1 MLPNIYTEQ
10 EIEILRVGGKRL
22 NRILKAVAKKVV
34 AGTPVNDLN
43 TLTEELITVG
53 GDRAAFL
60 HFSNNGEAPYPSS
73 LCVSVNDEAVHG
85 VAKGNER
92 ILREGDIVNIDLGL
106 THKGLITDKTLM
118 LGVGKLKAEDAH
130 LIEATR
136 LALEAGIQ
144 EIKEGAT
151 TGDIG
156 FAIES
161 LAKKRGFNI
170 VRVLGGHGVGRGV
183 HEEPFVPNFGR
194 RGEGTRLR
202 AGMVL
207 ALEPILTTGNGK
219 IFTAEDGHTYKSVD
233 GANVAQWEDTVL
245 VTSTGFEILTR

>member
-1 MLPNIYTEQ
+1 MLPNIYTEK
-10 EIEILRVGGKRL
+10 EIEILREGGKRL
-22 NRILKAVAKKVV
+22 NFILKEVAKKTVV
-34 AGTPVNDLN
+34 GASVNELN
-43 TLTEELITVG
+43 TLAEDLIKAG
-53 GDRAAFL
+53 GDTASFL
-60 HFSNNGEAPYPSS
+60 NFANNGENPYPSS

-85 VAKGNER
+85 VAKGSER
-92 ILREGDIVNIDLGL
+92 ILRAGDIVNIDLGL

-118 LGVGKLKAEDAH
+118 LGMGKLKSEDSH
-130 LIEATR
+130 LIEVTR

-156 FAIES
+156 FAIET
-161 LAKKRGFNI
+161 LTKKRGFNI

-194 RGEGTRLR
+194 RGEGTRLK

-207 ALEPILTTGNGK
+207 ALEPIITAGNGK
-219 IFTAEDGHTYKSVD
+219 IFTAEDGHTYKSAD

-245 VTSTGFEILTR
+245 VTPTGFEILTR